1 MKVAIAAGG
10 TGGHVFPGLAVA
22 ERLLEMGHDVVW
34 LGTEQGFE
42 ARILKGR
49 SIPARWLTIAGV
61 RGKGALTLL
70 QAPLRLLRPWLNA
83 GSCCVKSNRTCCS
96 GWAVLSRGRRG
107 WRHGCVGSRW

>member
-22 ERLLEMGHDVVW
+22 ERLLEMGHDVVC

-70 QAPLRLLRPWLNA
+70 QAPLRLLRAVAQCWQLLREEQPDVLSA
-83 GSCCVKSNRTCCS
+83 
-96 GWAVLSRGRRG
+96 WAVLSRGRRG